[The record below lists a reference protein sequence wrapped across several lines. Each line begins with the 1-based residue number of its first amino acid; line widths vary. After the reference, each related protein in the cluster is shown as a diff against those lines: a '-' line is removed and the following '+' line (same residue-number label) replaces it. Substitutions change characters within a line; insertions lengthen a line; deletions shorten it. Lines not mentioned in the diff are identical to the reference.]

1 MQRPFVHGTLASGR
15 PNQHVLAHVPGTWEP
30 ATVTGDVVE
39 RGWGDRAV
47 TD

>member
-1 MQRPFVHGTLASGR
+1 MQRPFVYGTLAPGR

-30 ATVTGDVVE
+30 DTVKGDP
-39 RGWGDRAV
+39 RRAGWGDRAV

>member
-1 MQRPFVHGTLASGR
+1 MQRPFVHGTLAPGR
-15 PNQHVLAHVPGTWEP
+15 PNHHVLGHVPGTWEP
-30 ATVTGDVVE
+30 ATVTGDLVE